1 MSKIILVRHGDSQ
14 WDKENRFIGWTDVPL
29 LEQKD
34 ALKHIGNIL
43 LKNNTDINIVITSVL
58 ERSVVSAWTIMSSM
72 YRAWIP
78 EIHDWRL
85 NPRHY
90 GVIQGLTYQEALLK
104 YPNINEINSSWDQT
118 ANPILINDKNHPKY
132 DRKYSNIPPE
142 NLPSVES
149 LKNVYERVQSFI
161 IDILLPVLMEDKNV
175 LIVAHHDSIRSIL
188 KYFQQLSNEYTIHFN
203 IHPAQAIVLEY
214 DYNSGLSTQSIFK

>member
-29 LEQKD
+29 LEQRD
-34 ALKHIGNIL
+34 ALKHIGNVL
-43 LKNNTDINIVITSVL
+43 LNNNTHIDLVVTSVL
-58 ERSVVSAWTIMSSM
+58 ERSVVSAWTIMNSM
-72 YRAWIP
+72 YQSWIP

-104 YPNINEINSSWDQT
+104 HPNINEINASWDKT
-118 ANPILINDKNHPKY
+118 ANPILINDKSHPKY

-142 NLPSVES
+142 QLPSVES
-149 LKNVYERVQSFI
+149 LQNVYERVESSI
-161 IDILLPVLMEDKNV
+161 TEILLPVLIQNKNI
-175 LIVAHHDSIRSIL
+175 LIVSHRDSIRSIL
-188 KYFQQLSNEYTIHFN
+188 KYFQQLSNEYTINFN
-203 IHPAQAIVLEY
+203 IHPGQAIVLEY
-214 DYNSGLSTQSIFK
+214 DYNSGMSTQSVFK